1 MPMQTYEGAELIEL
15 LNKKQERTILG
26 MFSWAKNLARTESGR
41 SSEFLETME
50 NLGLPKA
57 HINEVRKLFGG
68 STSKGSDESNEIK
81 MERRYANTTIVT
93 SDLLRRAVAALR
105 TGATLEDEQLVQM
118 EKAAA
123 IISRLAAQALQVA
136 SQKPVDKFCELFGV
150 PNTEE
155 LHRLIS
161 DPSMMSVEKRAATQK
176 ALNELF
182 ELKRSMNEAMRS
194 GQHLNLEPPL
204 PVRAAVEEAE
214 ERNVLEHNALFLV
227 RSAGTCGQGSLAVM
241 PAIRGSSR
249 KEEKTMQRK
258 DTAKE
263 EEKARARGPTGAD
276 ERVMAGGLPSI
287 FKGADAVHELWWCM
301 GAVREGIG
309 GELDDTSS
317 VTCRGLRA
325 AVICW
330 VQRVEGFCAAMLK
343 GPLRRLFGPHTVA
356 PALVLQGGGPR
367 HPTGTADGE
376 GAGGVAAATPHADG
390 VDSTSVG
397 GNPGSHGVEDGEQ
410 AGGGRYLHGPEVLAK
425 SDAAH
430 LGGEVAGPGWG
441 GLPAEK
447 SGTAGTGTSEGKL
460 AG

>member
-1 MPMQTYEGAELIEL
+1 MPQVTGVSMPVQTYEGAELIEL

-161 DPSMMSVEKRAATQK
+161 DPSMMSVGKRAATQK
-176 ALNELF
+176 ALKELF

-194 GQHLNLEPPL
+194 GKHLNLEPPL
-204 PVRAAVEEAE
+204 PVRAAAEEAE
-214 ERNVLEHNALFLV
+214 ERNVLEHNALCLA
-227 RSAGTCGQGSLAVM
+227 RSAGTCGQGSLAAT
-241 PAIRGSSR
+241 PAARGSSR
-249 KEEKTMQRK
+249 KEGKAVQRK
-258 DTAKE
+258 DTANE
-263 EEKARARGPTGAD
+263 EEKARGPTGAD
-276 ERVMAGGLPSI
+276 EKVVAGGPPRSRTRRDWRRTGRHCKRHLQRTQSSSHLL
-287 FKGADAVHELWWCM
+287 DAASRRILC
-301 GAVREGIG
+301 GDA
-309 GELDDTSS
+309 
-317 VTCRGLRA
+317 RG
-325 AVICW
+325 
-330 VQRVEGFCAAMLK
+330 
-343 GPLRRLFGPHTVA
+343 A
-356 PALVLQGGGPR
+356 PA
-367 HPTGTADGE
+367 T
-376 GAGGVAAATPHADG
+376 
-390 VDSTSVG
+390 TSRTT
-397 GNPGSHGVEDGEQ
+397 H
-410 AGGGRYLHGPEVLAK
+410 
-425 SDAAH
+425 
-430 LGGEVAGPGWG
+430 
-441 GLPAEK
+441 
-447 SGTAGTGTSEGKL
+447 SGTSTGAARRRTTTPDRHRRW
-460 AG
+460 